1 MATTHTIQIYDQYET
16 IDPQAWDRLVQESDT
31 ATWFQT
37 REAYRFYTSL
47 PQEMTPFVYAVAEQP
62 RRTTPEGSSLPSAI
76 HKEAACTHSLRL
88 TGVVVGYITQTRS
101 KVKQFFTRRAIIIGG
116 AMLAEAITNEALT
129 ALLTAVRQGL
139 QRKAIYIELRN
150 FHDYSRWRSVF
161 EANGFTY
168 QPHLNF
174 HIDTS
179 SLAVVEQNLGKSRKR
194 DIRTSIR
201 DGITPVQEPT
211 LEQVREYYTL
221 LETLYRTK
229 VKTPLFSWAFFEQLY
244 QTEGGRFLLCTYEG
258 RIIGGTV
265 CVCLPGKG
273 VYEWFVCGEDGKYE
287 HIFPSSYAT
296 YLGICHAA
304 EGDYPLFDMMGAGK
318 PDEAYGVRDFKARF
332 GGKEV
337 EHGRYLCVCHP
348 LLYRLGTLGVKILK
362 KR

>member
-1 MATTHTIQIYDQYET
+1 MEQTHTIRIYNRYED
-16 IDPQAWDRLVQESDT
+16 INPQAWDTLVQESDT

-37 REAYRFYTSL
+37 REAYRFYASL
-47 PQEMTPFVYAVAEQP
+47 PQEMQPFVYAVE
-62 RRTTPEGSSLPSAI
+62 EG
-76 HKEAACTHSLRL
+76 TRL
-88 TGVVVGYITQTRS
+88 TGVIVGYITHERN
-101 KVKQFFTRRAIIIGG
+101 KAKQYLTRRAISIGG
-116 AMLAEAITNEALT
+116 AMLDEGISNEALSV
-129 ALLTAVRQGL
+129 LLSTMRREL
-139 QRKAIYIELRN
+139 TKKAIYIELRN
-150 FHDYSRWRSVF
+150 FHDYSRWRKVF
-161 EANGFTY
+161 IDNEFTY

-179 SLAVVEQNLGKSRKR
+179 SPAVVEQNLGKSRKR

-201 DGITPVQEPT
+201 EGVIAIQHPT
-211 LEQVREYYTL
+211 LEQVQKYYTL
-221 LETLYRTK
+221 LQTLYRTK

-244 QTEGGRFLLCTYEG
+244 NTESGRFLLCAYKEK
-258 RIIGGTV
+258 IIGGTV

-296 YLGICHAA
+296 YLGICYAA
-304 EGDYPLFDMMGAGK
+304 EGDYPIFDMMGAGK

-337 EHGRYLCVCHP
+337 EHGRYLHICHP
-348 LLYRLGTLGVKILK
+348 LLYRLGTIGVKILK

>member
-1 MATTHTIQIYDQYET
+1 MLHVVTLYNGIALYQWE
-16 IDPQAWDRLVQESDT
+16 ALVERSSV

-37 REAYRFYTSL
+37 PEAYRFYASV
-47 PQEMTPFVYAVAEQP
+47 PHEMTPFVYAVAEDDV
-62 RRTTPEGSSLPSAI
+62 LM
-76 HKEAACTHSLRL
+76 
-88 TGVVVGYITQTRS
+88 GVIVGYITHTNNALEQYL
-101 KVKQFFTRRAIIIGG
+101 TRRAIIIGG
-116 AMLAEAITNEALT
+116 PLLDDRISTAALS
-129 ALLTAVRQGL
+129 ALLTAARRGL
-139 QRKAIYIELRN
+139 QEKAIYIEVRN
-150 FHDYSRWRSVF
+150 FHDYSRWHKVF
-161 EANGFTY
+161 TQNGFTY

-179 SLAVVEQNLGKSRKR
+179 SPAVVEQNLGKSRKR
-194 DIRTSIR
+194 DIHTSIR
-201 DGITPVQEPT
+201 EGVTPVPSPT
-211 LEQVREYYTL
+211 LKQVREYYTL
-221 LETLYRTK
+221 LQTLYRTK

-244 QTEGGRFLLCTYEG
+244 KTDGGRFLLCAYRG
-258 RIIGGTV
+258 KIIGGTV
-265 CVCLPGKG
+265 CVCLSEKG

>member
-1 MATTHTIQIYDQYET
+1 MIKDCIQIYDRYEA
-16 IDPQAWDRLVQESDT
+16 IDPQAWDMLVRESNT

-37 REAYRFYTSL
+37 REAYRFYASL
-47 PQEMTPFVYAVAEQP
+47 SQEMTPFVFAVEES
-62 RRTTPEGSSLPSAI
+62 T
-76 HKEAACTHSLRL
+76 RL
-88 TGVVVGYITQTRS
+88 MGVIVGYITRTQSTL
-101 KVKQFFTRRAIIIGG
+101 KQYFTRRAIIIGG
-116 AMLAEAITNEALT
+116 ALLDEAISDEALST
-129 ALLTAVRQGL
+129 LLTAVRHGL
-139 QRKAIYIELRN
+139 QDKAIYIELRN
-150 FHDYSRWRSVF
+150 FHDYSRWQKVF
-161 EANGFTY
+161 ADNGFTY

-174 HIDTS
+174 HINTS
-179 SLAVVEQNLGKSRKR
+179 SPAVVEQNLGKSRKR

-201 DGITPVQEPT
+201 EGVTAVQQPT
-211 LEQVREYYTL
+211 LEQVQEYYAL
-221 LETLYRTK
+221 LRTLYRTK

-244 QTEGGRFLLCTYEG
+244 KTESGRFLLCAYEG

-265 CVCLPGKG
+265 CVCLPAKG

-337 EHGRYLCVCHP
+337 EHGRYLSICHP
-348 LLYRLGTLGVKILK
+348 LLYRLGSLGVKILK